1 MARNERIKGLRC
13 DIGARASA
21 IRPLLRP
28 QSPDD
33 RNLMED
39 TLVSADGTG
48 AARSGW
54 VAPIVAEAFSA
65 SGLSAPEA
73 VQVEIEAVC
82 LFVDVAGF
90 SRLTADLASQSSRS
104 AEDVERLIRAT
115 FDGVSSAIDAH
126 GGAVAC
132 IAGDAI
138 LATWTGA
145 DRRDMAQ
152 AARACAEAIAERQ
165 ADAAGRG
172 REEVLPMRLCLDAG
186 EVTVA
191 FAGGIGGRWFGVLGG
206 GPILR
211 LAQTA
216 QQARPG
222 TPFVTAQAQA
232 WGAGVAGGAFRA
244 GVMRR
249 VRETPTAFLPEWL
262 VAGNGAIQ
270 PWLAEYRRASAII
283 MRASAEVTRDP
294 ALLQRIVAGFQTVVA
309 EAGGSVLSVQTDDKG
324 LMLVA
329 AWGLAFKATEHDAER
344 AVMAARQLRVQLG
357 AEQADVAIVVATGD
371 MFAGQI
377 GTAVFRQYSILSRA
391 INAAANALLRAGGDV
406 LCDEAT
412 TDAAARRFQF
422 APVAAFV
429 PKGERASF
437 RFYRP
442 VTERLQEGPRL
453 RRMVGRARELDAILA
468 MTLRC
473 GGAGP
478 AGVVRVIADAGIG
491 KSHIAT
497 VAAGRMAEAG
507 VTPLFIAGDSL
518 RNGSAFHAWRRLVAA
533 SLGLP
538 EAPDAGAVMAA
549 VRRVLPE
556 DALLGRLPL
565 LNAVLPADLPETPE
579 TAALSP
585 VARGQA
591 TRELAAE
598 FILRGLPD
606 AACCVVVE
614 DAHWL
619 DAPSWRLI
627 VDCQRARPGIGV
639 LILTRAVP
647 EDDLPADA
655 VAMLRA
661 ETAQTIRLEPLAPQ
675 EIVEVVTE
683 HLGVVD
689 LPGEIATEICDL
701 AEGHPLYAKI
711 AAAQFV
717 QTGRIVVSMGHCHVP
732 NVSRSRDAVAVQG
745 GLRGMVVSQISRLG
759 PAAQVAIK
767 AASVD
772 GRVFDRQVLAALLP
786 ELGGELDPSLEEL
799 CTAGL
804 VDRVDGGRFRFH
816 HATIVDAAYDLLVGD
831 ERRRLHRGVAQQIE
845 ARGGGTARDA
855 LLARHWD
862 RAGDEAR
869 AMQYL
874 DQAARAAIQN
884 QANREAVT
892 MCNRALALAGG
903 DMPPMRR
910 VGWHAIAGEAL
921 RSLGNFLEAEPH
933 LKAVMEAGF
942 RRPAEGTAR
951 RVAGALAAYA
961 RLQASRGQPR
971 RAEPTNRE
979 AVLKASRAHLTFGE
993 ICYDRQDTPG
1003 LLYHAL
1009 VGMNL
1014 ALRAGGTSAE
1024 LARGYA
1030 GTAMIGI
1037 HAKPLIDGDRFR
1049 TLAVEAAQ
1057 ALGDAATTSWV
1068 YMVASN
1074 YDFALGRW
1082 DLAEEEAQ
1090 VSIRAA
1096 VSAREIKDWEVSV
1109 STVGNIRRL
1118 RGHFRTADAVDQE
1131 VFESGRDRGVPQV
1144 MLWALTGRLKNMTA
1158 CNEIDECDRLL
1169 ERLRALY
1176 RDDLNRLNAAAS
1188 NEIALRV
1195 FSCLD
1200 HLRGQRDA
1208 AAMTDLLRAAELYAG
1223 LRDPQVYMVDPI
1235 GFILDAIRALLRRR
1249 PGDASLTGVSTFFAK
1264 KSAALAGIYPA
1275 AQARRDLARGD
1286 AALMQGRADRAAEHW
1301 RRAVAAA
1308 MAFQMPFDAAMAE
1321 HRLAHLFGLMP
1332 EERAEHAARCA
1343 ERLGELGL
1351 VQPLCWTL

>member
-1 MARNERIKGLRC
+1 
-13 DIGARASA
+13 
-21 IRPLLRP
+21 
-28 QSPDD
+28 
-33 RNLMED
+33 MED
-39 TLVSADGTG
+39 TLVSADGTV

-65 SGLSAPEA
+65 SGLRVPEA
-73 VQVEIEAVC
+73 VQVEIQAMC

-90 SRLTADLASQSSRS
+90 SRLTADLASQSARS

-115 FDGVSSAIDAH
+115 FDGVLSAIDAH

-138 LATWTGA
+138 LATWSGA
-145 DRRDMAQ
+145 DRGAMAQ
-152 AARACAEAIAERQ
+152 SARACAEAIADRQ
-165 ADAAGRG
+165 ADAARKGRT
-172 REEVLPMRLCLDAG
+172 EVLPTRLCLDAG

-191 FAGGIGGRWFGVLGG
+191 FAGGVGGRWFGVLGG
-206 GPILR
+206 EPILR
-211 LAQTA
+211 IAQTA

-222 TPFVTAQAQA
+222 TPYVTVQAQA
-232 WGAGVAGGAFRA
+232 WGAGVAGAFRSGA
-244 GVMRR
+244 MRR
-249 VRETPTAFLPEWL
+249 GWQPPEAFLPEWL
-262 VAGNGAIQ
+262 GAGDGGIQ
-270 PWLAEYRRASAII
+270 PWLAEYRRASAVI
-283 MRASAEVTRDP
+283 MRAGAEVTRDLV
-294 ALLQRIVAGFQTVVA
+294 LLQRIVSGFQVVVS

-324 LMLVA
+324 LMFVA

-344 AVMAARQLRVQLG
+344 AVMAARQLLAQLG
-357 AEQADVAIVVATGD
+357 AVQADVAIVVATGD

-412 TDAAARRFQF
+412 VEAAARRFQF

-429 PKGERASF
+429 PKGERAAF

-442 VTERLQEGPRL
+442 VTERVHEGPRL

-473 GGAGP
+473 GGAEP

-591 TRELAAE
+591 TRELAAA

-606 AACCVVVE
+606 AACCVIVE

-639 LILTRAVP
+639 LILTRSMP

-655 VAMLRA
+655 VVMLRA

-689 LPGEIATEICDL
+689 LPGEIAAEICDL

-732 NVSRSRDAVAVQG
+732 NVTRNRDAVAVQG
-745 GLRGMVVSQISRLG
+745 GLRGMVVSQISRLA
-759 PAAQVAIK
+759 PAAQAILK
-767 AASVD
+767 AASVE

-786 ELGGELDPSLEEL
+786 ELGNALDHSLEEL
-799 CTAGL
+799 CAAGL
-804 VDRVDGGRFRFH
+804 VDRADGAGERFRFH
-816 HATIVDAAYDLLVGD
+816 HATIVDAAYDLLMGD
-831 ERRRLHRGVAQQIE
+831 ERRRLHRGVALQIE
-845 ARGGGTARDA
+845 ARGRGTAGDA

-862 RAGDEAR
+862 RAGDAAR
-869 AMQYL
+869 AMHYL

-903 DMPPMRR
+903 GVPPMRR

-942 RRPAEGTAR
+942 RRPASGAAG
-951 RVAGALAAYA
+951 RVAGALAGYV

-971 RAEPTNRE
+971 KVEPDNRD
-979 AVLKASRAHLTFGE
+979 AILKAARAHLTFGE

-1003 LLYHAL
+1003 LLYHAM

-1014 ALRAGGTSAE
+1014 ALRAGGSSAE

-1049 TLAVEAAQ
+1049 ILAVDAAQ
-1057 ALGDAATTSWV
+1057 ALGDAATTGWV

-1096 VSAREIKDWEVSV
+1096 LVAREVKDWEVSV
-1109 STVGNIRRL
+1109 STLGNIRRL
-1118 RGHFRTADAVDQE
+1118 RGHFRAADAVDQE
-1131 VFESGRDRGVPQV
+1131 VFESARDRGVPQV

-1158 CNEIDECDRLL
+1158 CNEIDECDGLL
-1169 ERLRALY
+1169 DRVRALY

-1249 PGDASLTGVSTFFAK
+1249 PRDVSLAGTSAFFAK

-1286 AALMQGRADRAAEHW
+1286 AALVQGRADKAAEHW

-1321 HRLAHLFGLMP
+1321 HRLADLSALTPG
-1332 EERAEHAARCA
+1332 ERAEHAARCA
-1343 ERLGELGL
+1343 KRLGELGL
-1351 VQPLCWTL
+1351 AQPLCWTL